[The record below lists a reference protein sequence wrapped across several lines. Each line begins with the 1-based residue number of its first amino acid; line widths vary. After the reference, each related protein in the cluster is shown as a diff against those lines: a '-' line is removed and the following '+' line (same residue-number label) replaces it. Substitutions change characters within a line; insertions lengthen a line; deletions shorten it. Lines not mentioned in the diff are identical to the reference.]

1 MHWMLMPLR
10 RYAEFSGR
18 SRRKEFWMWVL
29 FTTIINSLLMLLGF
43 WGAEERLFS
52 SEEEL
57 MLYFACTIGLFA
69 LVTFIPNLALVV
81 RRLHDTDRSGWNIL
95 FGLIPIVGGFIL
107 LYFYISE
114 GTPGPNRFGPDPKGA
129 DAAAFA

>member
-29 FTTIINSLLMLLGF
+29 FTAIINSTLIALGF
-43 WGAEERLFS
+43 MGAESRLFS

-57 MLYFACTIGLFA
+57 MLYFACTVGLFS
-69 LVTFIPNLALVV
+69 LLIFIPNLALVV
-81 RRLHDTDRSGWNIL
+81 RRLHDTERSGWAIL
-95 FGLIPIVGGFIL
+95 FGLIPIVGGLIL
-107 LYFYISE
+107 LFFYISE
-114 GTPGPNRFGPDPKGA
+114 GTNGPNRFGPDPKGDPNA
-129 DAAAFA
+129 SA

>member
-29 FTTIINSLLMLLGF
+29 LTTIVSTIITVIGLL
-43 WGAEERLFS
+43 GAEEGVFS
-52 SEEEL
+52 DEEEIT
-57 MLYFACTIGLFA
+57 LYFACTLGLMS
-69 LVTFIPNLALVV
+69 LLIFIPNLAVIV

-95 FGLIPIVGGFIL
+95 WGLVPALGFFIL
-107 LYFYISE
+107 LYFYVTE
-114 GTPGPNRFGPDPKGA
+114 GTQGPNRYGADPKGA
-129 DAAAFA
+129 HPGTFA